1 MHFVETDHN
10 VKHQQQK
17 LRSTIKKK
25 SMRRNKQIK
34 NL

>member
-25 SMRRNKQIK
+25 KIYEEK
-34 NL
+34 